1 MDLIEYIRQF
11 PDQVVDPAQFI
22 TLHEHQELCGL
33 IQELI
38 DQPNATVAFPTVF
51 KELFQVVRQL
61 TVLHV
66 PRCTSSLQ
74 Q

>member
-11 PDQVVDPAQFI
+11 PDQVVDPSQFV

-38 DQPNATVAFPTVF
+38 DQRNATVAFPTVF
-51 KELFQVVRQL
+51 KELFQVVRQMTIL
-61 TVLHV
+61 RV
-66 PRCTSSLQ
+66 PRCASSVQ
-74 Q
+74 